1 VKTSGIWSRCAP
13 LAVAIAL
20 LSGCGG
26 GGGGDGGQPTPPTLA
41 LSTASL
47 TVGAGGKETAV
58 ATGGQPPY
66 TYSITS
72 GGGSIDSATGVFAAP
87 SGNGTIVIEVTDSRG
102 ASARVTLTVSVLTLN
117 PPSTTADSGGLVGFT
132 PSGGAPPYTYN
143 VVSGGGSVTPSG
155 QFTAPTGPTTSVV
168 GVTDSTGANVQANVT
183 VNLPLVVPNNDV
195 AIGIGST
202 YKIDASGG
210 QGPFTYKVL
219 SGGGTVDSDGN
230 YSASKTA
237 GSVVVQI
244 TDSLGSVSQIT
255 LNVGNTI
262 AVTPASATLT
272 ASSGQTVQFTG
283 GNGVAPYTY
292 TLASGSGSIDSQGVY
307 TVGAVSGLNTIKI
320 VDSLG
325 NLGFAQVR
333 ALRIRVNGGVFSTVS
348 DSTSLYLG
356 GRFTAANPYS
366 TPRLAVLDPVSGN
379 PLVGCDLGTGFIDGG
394 VTSVV
399 TSGNSIYVAGYF
411 NHYRGAIV
419 GKLAK
424 IDATSC
430 KLDTTFTAGGG
441 FGLTSGQTVQALAIS
456 GNVLYA
462 AGNFSSY
469 RGATARY
476 VVKLDLGTGAP
487 DPNFA
492 PGSGPDFGPPATMA
506 VSGSAVYLGGT
517 FSHYSGVAVSYVVK
531 LDALSGA
538 VDATFAAGANP
549 DGPVTE
555 LYVSGD
561 SLYLSGMFTHYD
573 GIATGFAKASATT
586 GAVDATFTNNVIQYS
601 NVAAIC
607 QLGTSLYVGNR
618 FNSNGVPIL
627 SKMDAFTGVIDP
639 TFTTSSGFDFDVTA
653 LMVTGSALYAG
664 GYFTTYRGAPAYN
677 IAKLDANTGFLDTI
691 FTRPTGGNDMV
702 ASIAMT
708 PSAVIVGGQLTTY
721 RGQPVNNLAKFAL
734 SDDTLDT
741 TFSLNSG
748 TNSNVLALGLDAGSL
763 YLGGLFYRLGNDHG
777 GYGPYVAKVDA
788 ATGLRDSNFVPP
800 LNFVLPVFAMAIG
813 NGSLYVGGLTN
824 PGTPHVQKL
833 DLLTGQPD
841 PVFTAGGTPDGL
853 VNALLV
859 EGPSLYIGGRF
870 QHYGSAAAQNLAK
883 VDLST
888 GVLDQSFTQSSGAG
902 GESEYVNSLAVT
914 GGSLYVGGN
923 LQNYRGAT
931 IQGLIK
937 VDEQSGALD
946 PVFTHSSGIFGSGEA
961 LLVSGSSLW
970 VAGNFN
976 SYRGSAVSNLIKLDL
991 ASGDPDPAFGYGQPC
1006 DSCASNFDSLNLIGT
1021 RLFVGADAATLY
1033 RGSPTYFEFP
1043 VDSGTGALLD
1053 P

>member
-1 VKTSGIWSRCAP
+1 
-13 LAVAIAL
+13 
-20 LSGCGG
+20 
-26 GGGGDGGQPTPPTLA
+26 
-41 LSTASL
+41 
-47 TVGAGGKETAV
+47 
-58 ATGGQPPY
+58 
-66 TYSITS
+66 
-72 GGGSIDSATGVFAAP
+72 
-87 SGNGTIVIEVTDSRG
+87 
-102 ASARVTLTVSVLTLN
+102 
-117 PPSTTADSGGLVGFT
+117 
-132 PSGGAPPYTYN
+132 
-143 VVSGGGSVTPSG
+143 
-155 QFTAPTGPTTSVV
+155 
-168 GVTDSTGANVQANVT
+168 VT
-183 VNLPLVVPNNDV
+183 VNLPLVVSNNDAV
-195 AIGIGST
+195 IGIGST

-230 YSASKTA
+230 YSASTTV
-237 GSVVVQI
+237 GSVMVQI
-244 TDSLGSVSQIT
+244 TDSLGSVCQIT

-292 TLASGSGSIDSQGVY
+292 TIASGSGSIDSQGVY
-307 TVGAVSGLNTIKI
+307 TVGAVSGLDTIKI

-325 NLGFAQVR
+325 NLAFAQVR
-333 ALRIRVNGGVFSTVS
+333 ALRIRVNGAVFSAVS
-348 DSTSLYLG
+348 DARSLYLG

-366 TPRLAVLDPVSGN
+366 SPRLAVLDPVSGN
-379 PLVGCDLGTGFIDGG
+379 PLVGCDLGTGFLDGG

-441 FGLTSGQTVQALAIS
+441 FGLTSGQTVQTLAIS
-456 GNVLYA
+456 GNALYA

-476 VVKLDLGTGAP
+476 VVKLDVGTGAP

-492 PGSGPDFGPPATMA
+492 PGSGPDFGPPGTMA
-506 VSGSAVYLGGT
+506 VSGSAIYLGGS
-517 FSHYSGVAVSYVVK
+517 FSHYSGVAVSNVVK

-555 LYVSGD
+555 LLVSGD
-561 SLYLSGMFTHYD
+561 SLYLGGTFTHYG
-573 GIATGFAKASATT
+573 GIATGFAKASVTT
-586 GAVDATFTNNVIQYS
+586 GAVDAAFTNNVIQYS
-601 NVAAIC
+601 NVTAIC
-607 QLGTSLYVGNR
+607 QQGTSLYVAKQFSN
-618 FNSNGVPIL
+618 NGVPVL
-627 SKMDAFTGVIDP
+627 SKMDASTGVLDP
-639 TFTTSSGFDFDVTA
+639 TFTTVSSFDRDVTA
-653 LMVTGSALYAG
+653 LMANGSALYAG
-664 GYFTTYRGAPAYN
+664 GYFTTYRGAPAYS
-677 IAKLDANTGFLDTI
+677 IAKLDANTGLLDTT
-691 FTRPTGGNDMV
+691 FTRPTGGNDGV

-708 PSAVIVGGQLTTY
+708 PSAVIAGGQLTTY
-721 RGQPVNNLAKFAL
+721 RGQPANNLAKFAL

-741 TFSLNSG
+741 TFNLNSG
-748 TNSNVLALGLDAGSL
+748 TNSNVIALVLNAGSL
-763 YLGGLFYRLGNDHG
+763 YLGGVFSRYGNDQG

-800 LNFVLPVFAMAIG
+800 VNFSLPVFAMAIG
-813 NGSLYVGGLTN
+813 NGSLYVGGVTN
-824 PGTPHVQKL
+824 PGNPYVQKL
-833 DLLTGQPD
+833 DLLTAQTD
-841 PVFTAGGTPDGL
+841 PVFAAGGTPDGP

-859 EGPSLYIGGRF
+859 EGSSLYIGGQF
-870 QHYGSAAAQNLAK
+870 QHYGSATAQNLAK

-902 GESEYVNSLAVT
+902 GQSEYVNSLAVT
-914 GGSLYVGGN
+914 GGSLYAGGN

-937 VDEQSGALD
+937 VDEQSGVLD
-946 PVFTHSSGIFGSGEA
+946 TVFTHSSGIFGSGEA

-976 SYRGSAVSNLIKLDL
+976 SYRGSSVSNLIKLDV
-991 ASGDPDPAFGYGQPC
+991 ASGDPDPAFAYGRPC
-1006 DSCASNFDSLNLIGT
+1006 DSCALNFDSLNLIGT
-1021 RLFVGADAATLY
+1021 RLFVGADAATLN
-1033 RGSPTYFEFP
+1033 RGSPAYFEFP
-1043 VDSGTGALLD
+1043 VDSGTGAPLD